1 LSRDF
6 YKKRPGCFGIRSESA
21 TPRLFDM
28 SSLRPIGTEPALLL
42 RRGKEK
48 VVALGDLH
56 IGWEVTLAQQ
66 GIHVPSQTSK
76 MLERLKKIIESE
88 KPSRIVMLG
97 DVKHSVTGA
106 ELEEWRDVPEFFEAL
121 LKLVPS
127 VQVITGNHDGNLE
140 PLTPSKVQLMGPTG
154 VALWGRFGLLHGHAW
169 PSPEILGC
177 ETLILGHLHPAV
189 TLRDAL
195 GYRLTKP
202 VWVTAP
208 CNAKKLLRG
217 TFKAAGFSAK
227 ANLDRVLLEKFHV
240 SLRTVRCIFIPP
252 FNDFLGGRPVNSKRI
267 EETHAGERLGPILR
281 SGAVDMNEAEI
292 HLLDG
297 TYLGRVRQLRAFG

>member
-1 LSRDF
+1 
-6 YKKRPGCFGIRSESA
+6 
-21 TPRLFDM
+21 M
-28 SSLRPIGTEPALLL
+28 SPLKPIGSEPALLL
-42 RRGKEK
+42 RHGKER
-48 VVALGDLH
+48 VVVVGDLH

-76 MLERLKKIIESE
+76 MLERLRKIVLDQ

-121 LKLVPS
+121 LKIVPS
-127 VQVITGNHDGNLE
+127 IQVISGNHDGNLE
-140 PLTPSKVQLMGPTG
+140 PLTPSQVELMGPTG
-154 VALWGRFGLLHGHAW
+154 LALWKKFGLLHGHAW
-169 PSPEILGC
+169 PSPAILGC
-177 ETLILGHLHPAV
+177 ETLILGHLHPAI

-202 VWVTAP
+202 AWVTAP
-208 CNAKKLLRG
+208 CDAKKLLQG
-217 TFKAAGFSAK
+217 TMKAAGVTK
-227 ANLDRVLLEKFHV
+227 KGNLEEMLAEKFGV
-240 SLRTVRCIFIPP
+240 KLKVRRCVFVPP

-267 EETHAGERLGPILR
+267 EESHAGERLGPILR
-281 SGAVDMNEAEI
+281 SGAIDMDEAEV

-297 TYLGRVRQLRAFG
+297 TYLGHVEQLKAFG